1 MSKFKDDFMR
11 KASRAVIMVM
21 LPVTLAVSMS
31 SFAGPFVKESDAATN
46 TPPVATQT
54 VKAEQIM
61 ASAPVSATLEQIKLE
76 NTTDHTALLQKY
88 PFLKDTVKEVNDSNQ
103 TGILL
108 AKTQI
113 WTGSL
118 YDARTKTD
126 ILFVSLNGSDF
137 CGNSGCA
144 TKVYNNADGKGYK
157 ESFSGL
163 TNMVYAAKSAEGTTL
178 VMCGAEAA
186 SQFVLKNGKF
196 EAVATPT
203 PASQA
208 TAQQTCFPPAPP
220 TAPATAP

>member
-1 MSKFKDDFMR
+1 MSKLKDDFMR

-31 SFAGPFVKESDAATN
+31 SFAGTFVKESEAATN
-46 TPPVATQT
+46 TPPVATQPMQ
-54 VKAEQIM
+54 AELAM
-61 ASAPVSATLEQIKLE
+61 AAAPANVALEQIKLE
-76 NTTDHTALLQKY
+76 NTTDHTALLEKY
-88 PFLKDTVKEVNDSNQ
+88 PFLKDTVKEVNTSNE
-103 TGILL
+103 TGVLM

-137 CGNSGCA
+137 CGNSGCT
-144 TKVYNNADGKGYK
+144 TKVYNNTEGKGYT
-157 ESFSGL
+157 ESFSGI

-196 EAVATPT
+196 EAVTMPS

-208 TAQQTCFPPAPP
+208 AAQQTCFPPAPP
-220 TAPATAP
+220 AP